1 MGVIAGGTGK
11 VGRLLSSTLTNSK
24 SGHTVTILCRNKFLA
39 SAPSRVSSDFG
50 WVGKSFLDKNP
61 NVNLRDWDGGDLLD
75 IVGCDWMGWQ
85 EDTLTQADIVVNL
98 VGGYTQQRVMA
109 TERIV
114 RESLRVNRDALQI
127 TVSPLEDEMRKYS
140 PGMIDAKLERLKTCE
155 EMVEQNC
162 LSSVCLRVEMND
174 VTGICDS
181 VLEVIDSYEP

>member
-75 IVGCDWMGWQ
+75 IVGCDWMGSS
-85 EDTLTQADIVVNL
+85 
-98 VGGYTQQRVMA
+98 
-109 TERIV
+109 
-114 RESLRVNRDALQI
+114 REKVKKRMKDFKSTKFAASVHFGPRSKKL
-127 TVSPLEDEMRKYS
+127 
-140 PGMIDAKLERLKTCE
+140 AKHLKE
-155 EMVEQNC
+155 AW
-162 LSSVCLRVEMND
+162 
-174 VTGICDS
+174 
-181 VLEVIDSYEP
+181 